1 MHITPINLKNFIKVR
16 RLYLS
21 ALEEW
26 MAAFHF
32 GGKKPGIGRQGLT
45 ISR

>member
-1 MHITPINLKNFIKVR
+1 MHYTSVNFKNILQVR

-32 GGKKPGIGRQGLT
+32 GGEKPGIGR
-45 ISR
+45 